1 MSGEAEHPL
10 LMRDRP
16 EFESGDGAVRLVD
29 LFSGCGGL
37 TLGIAQAAKSA
48 NVAVEIPLAVDF
60 DSDAGSVYAANFPK
74 ASFRC
79 GAVDEFVG
87 PQVGASVSDSERH
100 TSEEVG
106 EVTLLVG
113 GPPCQ
118 GHSDLN
124 NHTRR
129 RDPKNALYGH
139 MSRAAE
145 LFHPQVVLV
154 ENVPAVRHDRHSG
167 EGVVSRV
174 ETELRLLGYEVASSV
189 ISLDALGVAQRRRRH
204 ILLAVRGGVRSPAD
218 VLAQVEAR
226 EDFRGLRWAIGDLV
240 GAPAIGMDAPPRA
253 SAENQRRM
261 QYLDENGL
269 LDLPNA
275 QRPPCHQEDG
285 HSYKSMYGRLSWT
298 LPAQTVTSGFGSI
311 GQGRYMHPSE
321 IRALTPH
328 EAARIQGFPDYFDF
342 SPVRLRSSLATMIG
356 NAVPPQLS
364 CAIVAELLPD
374 LKIGD

>member
-1 MSGEAEHPL
+1 MSGAAAHPL
-10 LMRDRP
+10 LTRDRP
-16 EFESGDGAVRLVD
+16 EFESGNGAVRLVD

-37 TLGIAQAAKSA
+37 TLGVAQAADAA

-60 DSDAGSVYAANFPK
+60 DSEAGSVYATNFPK

-79 GAVDEFVG
+79 GAVEEFVG
-87 PQVGASVSDSERH
+87 PRVGAPVSDVERQV
-100 TSEEVG
+100 SEEVG
-106 EVTLLVG
+106 EVTVLVG

-145 LFHPQVVLV
+145 ILNPQVVLV
-154 ENVPAVRHDRHSG
+154 ENVPAVRHDRHAG

-174 ETELRLLGYEVASSV
+174 ETELRVLGYQVASSI

-204 ILLAVRGGVRSPAD
+204 ILLAMRDGLGSPED
-218 VLAQVEAR
+218 VLSRVTAR
-226 EDFRGLRWAIGDLV
+226 QDFRDLRWAIGDLV
-240 GAPAIGMDAPPRA
+240 GASPTGMDAPPRA

-261 QYLDENGL
+261 QYLDDHGL

-275 QRPPCHQEDG
+275 QRPPCHQKDG

-321 IRALTPH
+321 VRALTSH

-342 SPVRLRSSLATMIG
+342 APVRLRSSLATMIG
-356 NAVPPQLS
+356 NAVPPQLGR
-364 CAIVAELLPD
+364 AIAAELLPD
-374 LKIGD
+374 LKIRA